1 MYASSV
7 FVVPISIVASFT
19 HLGGIGGEISFV
31 LKRMVVVSGVVSI
44 IMHADMFL
52 LIENPV

>member
-1 MYASSV
+1 MYASSD

-44 IMHADMFL
+44 IMYADMFL
-52 LIENPV
+52 LIGNPV